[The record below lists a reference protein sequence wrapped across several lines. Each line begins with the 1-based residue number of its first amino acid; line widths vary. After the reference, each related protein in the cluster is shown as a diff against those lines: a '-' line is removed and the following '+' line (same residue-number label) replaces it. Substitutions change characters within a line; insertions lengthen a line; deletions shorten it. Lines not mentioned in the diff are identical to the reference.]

1 MPFQIIADFRMQTR
15 IVHGAGSTSRLPE
28 LLPQGARVLVVSDKG
43 LADAGLVDRVTQIL
57 DDAGI
62 AHVVFTDVVGNPVAR
77 NVTAGAKAYTQG
89 KCTAIVGLGG
99 GSPMDVAKMVGVLV
113 AHGGRIDQYLGAPA
127 KITNDI
133 PPLVCIATT
142 YGTGSE
148 VTPFAVLTN
157 PKTQNK
163 DPVISWKIAPIAAI
177 LDPELCVA
185 LPVSV
190 GGPTGM
196 DALTHAIESYTNLM
210 STPLTD
216 GIALSAIEM
225 IGANLRT
232 ACANDYELEAT
243 EQMLLASCMAGVA
256 FAQTR
261 LGNVHA
267 MSHPVGAQFGVHHG
281 IANAILL
288 PHVMDYNLQAR
299 IDKFGDIAQALGE
312 DIDGLNDYEA
322 ACMAVEQVRQMND
335 DLNIPSQLRD
345 AGVKVSG
352 ITALSKAAMQSGN
365 VQVNPRKTTLDD
377 MKALFRA
384 AI

>member
-1 MPFQIIADFRMQTR
+1 MPFQTIADFRVPTR
-15 IVHGAGSTSRLPE
+15 IVHGAGSISRLPE
-28 LLPQGARVLVVSDKG
+28 LLPQGVRVLVVSDKG
-43 LADAGLVDRVTQIL
+43 LADAGIVDRATAIL
-57 DDAGI
+57 EDAGI
-62 AHVVFTDVVGNPVAR
+62 EHVVFTDVVGNPVAR
-77 NVTAGAKAYTQG
+77 NVTAGARAYTQG
-89 KCTAIVGLGG
+89 KCGAIVGLGG

-113 AHGGRIDQYLGAPA
+113 AHGGKIDQYLGAPA

-133 PPLVCIATT
+133 PPLICVATT

-163 DPVISWKIAPIAAI
+163 DPVISWKIAPAVAI
-177 LDPELCVA
+177 LDAELCVA
-185 LPVSV
+185 LPEAV

-210 STPLTD
+210 ASPLTD

-232 ACANDYELEAT
+232 ACANDFELEAT
-243 EQMLLASCMAGVA
+243 EQMLLASCMAGMA

-299 IDKFGDIAQALGE
+299 IGKFGDIAQALGE
-312 DIDGLNDYEA
+312 DIDGLSDYDA
-322 ACMAVEQVRQMND
+322 ACLAVEQVRQLNE
-335 DLNIPSQLRD
+335 DLNIPAQLRD
-345 AGVKVSG
+345 AGVKASG
-352 ITALSKAAMQSGN
+352 IAALSKAAMQSGN

-377 MKALFRA
+377 MKALFRV